1 MSSVLTGSKSRNA
14 THPSG
19 ADLFDVKQAVKEN
32 LRAVVANTDDLR
44 EKSFRLRYTVY
55 CLENEFEATSDNP
68 GGIETDKYDIQSQH
82 GLLALEPSGRVIG
95 TARLIMPSQNGSA
108 VPLPTLRHCSPD
120 IIEQYAGKIPLNKA
134 AELSR
139 FAVAKGFRRS
149 SFTNDMNLNGYS
161 AIDGSPVQRP
171 IPHVSLGL
179 MQSVVAMAESG
190 GITHLFAVMEPSLL
204 RMLRFLGIYF
214 EKMGPMIDHHGM
226 RQPSYCDL
234 HKLLATTYEERPEIW
249 EILTDDGRLWPA
261 PAEEAASQGKS
272 A

>member
-1 MSSVLTGSKSRNA
+1 MSSLPTNSKHRRTMES
-14 THPSG
+14 PG
-19 ADLFDVKQAVKEN
+19 ADLFDVKQAATEN
-32 LRAVVANTDDLR
+32 LRSVIANTDDLR

-55 CLENEFEATSDNP
+55 CLENEFEAATDNP

-82 GLLALEPSGRVIG
+82 GLLMLEPSQRVIG

-108 VPLPTLRHCSPD
+108 VPLPTLRHCSA
-120 IIEQYAGKIPLNKA
+120 EVLEAYASQIPLHRA

-139 FAVAKGFRRS
+139 FAVAKGFRRK
-149 SFTNDMNLNGYS
+149 SFTNDMKLMGYS
-161 AIDGSPVQRP
+161 SSDGSDMQRS

-179 MQSVVAMAESG
+179 MQSVVAMAEAD

-214 EKMGPMIDHHGM
+214 EKMGPMIEHQGW
-226 RQPSYCDL
+226 RQPSFCDL
-234 HKLLATTYEERPEIW
+234 HKLLATTYNDRPEIW
-249 EILTDDGRLWPA
+249 EILTDNGRLWPA
-261 PAEEAASQGKS
+261 PVEKASTQGII